1 MTARYFTTPLYYVNA
16 QPHLGHAFTTILGD
30 VMKRHYR
37 QRGDRTF
44 LLTGTDEHGEKIAA
58 MAASQGK
65 TPQQL
70 ADEVSGQFRS
80 TWQQMN
86 LDFDVFYRTTSAE
99 HVKSVQKA
107 LQILKDRGEIEFR
120 EYEGH
125 YCVGCERFLTETE
138 LTPEGHCPDHK
149 KAPER
154 RKEANY
160 FFLMSRYRDRLIEHF
175 ETNHESI
182 RPEHYRTE
190 ILSFLKQPLGD
201 LCISRPKERL
211 TWGIPLPFDDRF
223 VTYVWVD
230 ALTNYLAATG
240 WPSDEWTQQGPAW
253 AKSGEVT
260 GETLWGTTRHLIA
273 KDILKTHA
281 IYWTAMLMA
290 WGVKPFLQLNVH
302 GYWLVGGTKMSKSL
316 GNVIRPLEVEAVY
329 GRETLRYYLLREMSF
344 GMDST
349 FTLESYVNSI
359 NAHLAN
365 GIGNLA
371 SRVLTLCQKNF
382 QGKVLLDQ
390 LTDADR
396 LVLEKRQ
403 QALTSW
409 NEAFEELKFQNALK
423 SWSDLV
429 TAVDLY
435 VNDNKPWAL
444 AKDPAQTQR
453 LQVVLGVCCMLLEA
467 LAVIVYPVLPEAS
480 VKLLASL
487 GLSDFDIHARTPG
500 LELVT
505 ENRSDWVLAAEVPKL
520 FARVALPKEE

>member
-1 MTARYFTTPLYYVNA
+1 MTTRYFTTPLYYVNA

-30 VMKRHYR
+30 VIKRHYR
-37 QRGDRTF
+37 QRGDQVT

-70 ADEVSGQFRS
+70 ADEVSAQFKS
-80 TWQQMN
+80 TWEQMN
-86 LDFDVFYRTTSAE
+86 LDFDIFYRTTSAA
-99 HVKSVQKA
+99 HVKSVQQA
-107 LQILKDRGEIEFR
+107 LQIMKDRGEIVFR
-120 EYEGH
+120 EYEGN
-125 YCVGCERFLTETE
+125 YCVGCERFLTDTE
-138 LTPEGHCPDHK
+138 LSAEGLCPDHK
-149 KAPER
+149 KPPEK

-160 FFLMSRYRDRLIEHF
+160 FFLMSKYRDRLVAHF
-175 ETNHESI
+175 EQNPDSI
-182 RPEHYRTE
+182 RPEHYRNE
-190 ILSFLKQPLGD
+190 ILSFLKQPLAD

-240 WPSDEWTQQGPAW
+240 WPSASWTGSA
-253 AKSGEVT
+253 GE
-260 GETLWGTTRHLIA
+260 ELWSSARHLIA

-281 IYWTAMLMA
+281 VYWTAMLMA

-302 GYWLVGGTKMSKSL
+302 GYWLIGGTKMSKSL
-316 GNVIRPLEVEAVY
+316 GNVIRPVEVEATY

-382 QGKVLLDQ
+382 QGSFSMDS
-390 LTDADR
+390 LTEMDR
-396 LVLEKRQ
+396 TLLEKRAQ
-403 QALTSW
+403 TLSAW
-409 NEAFEELKFQNALK
+409 NQSFEDLKFQNALK
-423 SWSDLV
+423 AWSDLV

-444 AKDPAQTQR
+444 AKDPAQSER
-453 LQVVLGVCCMLLEA
+453 LQVVLGVCCVLLGA
-467 LAVIVYPVLPEAS
+467 LAAVVYPVLPEAS
-480 VKLLASL
+480 IKLAQSL
-487 GLSDFDIHARTPG
+487 GLGSFDLKKDFPS
-500 LELVT
+500 LQLVT
-505 ENRSDWVLAAEVPKL
+505 EVRTQWKLSPEVPKL
-520 FARVALPKEE
+520 FARVALPAPVAE

>member
-1 MTARYFTTPLYYVNA
+1 MTTRYFTTPLYYVNA

-30 VMKRHYR
+30 VVKRHYR
-37 QRGDRTF
+37 QRGDQVT

-58 MAASQGK
+58 MAATQGR
-65 TPQQL
+65 TPQKL
-70 ADEVSGQFRS
+70 ADDVSAQFRS
-80 TWQQMN
+80 TWEQMN
-86 LDFDVFYRTTSAE
+86 LDFDIFYRTTSPA
-99 HVKSVQKA
+99 HVKAVQQA

-138 LTPEGHCPDHK
+138 LTAEGHCPDHK
-149 KAPER
+149 KAPEK

-160 FFLMSRYRDRLIEHF
+160 FFLMSRYRERLVEHF
-175 ETNHESI
+175 EKNPNAI
-182 RPEHYRTE
+182 RPEHYRNE
-190 ILSFLKQPLGD
+190 ILSFLKQPLTD

-230 ALTNYLAATG
+230 ALTNYIAATG
-240 WPSDEWTQQGPAW
+240 WPSADW
-253 AKSGEVT
+253 SGGK
-260 GETLWGTTRHLIA
+260 GEALWSTARHLIA

-382 QGKVLLDQ
+382 QGTIPLDQ

-396 LVLEKRQ
+396 AVLEKRKQ
-403 QALTSW
+403 TLDAW

-444 AKDPAQTQR
+444 AKDPAQAGR

-467 LAVIVYPVLPEAS
+467 LAAIVYPVLPEAS
-480 VKLLASL
+480 VKLLGSL
-487 GLSDFDIHARTPG
+487 GLTGFDLKAIFPK
-500 LELVT
+500 LELAT
-505 ENRSDWVLAAEVPKL
+505 ENRTEWRLAPEVPKL
-520 FARVALPKEE
+520 FARVALPKEEG